1 MSPLASSFINYVS
14 SITPGLRQARQY
26 TIDYWAPDM
35 APATIAFADL
45 GVRVVDDFTAVGAS
59 VNKAVLQAIECALAK
74 GDAQLTLVVA
84 NGMVEGIVERALEVG
99 LWDDIRPMLGP
110 FSGSHADSWVWFRTH
125 NLPRLPD
132 DERRAPRSAI
142 RH

>member
-1 MSPLASSFINYVS
+1 MSPLTASFINYVARL
-14 SITPGLRQARQY
+14 TPGLCEARQD
-26 TIDYWAPDM
+26 TIDYWAPDE

-59 VNKAVLQAIECALAK
+59 VNKAAFQAIERALAK
-74 GDAQLTLVVA
+74 GDKDLTTVVA

-110 FSGSHADSWVWFRTH
+110 FSASHADSWVWFRAH
-125 NLPRLPD
+125 NLPRLLD
-132 DERRAPRSAI
+132 DERRASRPAV

>member
-1 MSPLASSFINYVS
+1 MGPLIVSFINYVS
-14 SITPGLRQARQY
+14 AMTPGLRQARQD

-45 GVRVVDDFTAVGAS
+45 GVRVVDDFTSVGAS
-59 VNKAVLQAIECALAK
+59 VNKAVLQAIERTLAK
-74 GDAQLTLVVA
+74 GDMDLTTVVA

-99 LWDDIRPMLGP
+99 LCDDIRPMLGP
-110 FSGSHADSWVWFRTH
+110 FSGSHADSWVWLRTH
-125 NLPRLPD
+125 NLPRLLD
-132 DERRAPRSAI
+132 DERREPRSAA